1 MILAGSQLSCSSPPC
16 WPSEGGMTRCW
27 RQLSSLN
34 WLSSIRLF
42 VEGQE
47 KQQKLCKF
55 EGEMS
60 GPVSSDCKS
69 RKYNNSPADSQHST
83 RGQWSHG
90 LQKSLINSEIIMN
103 VSLHNLIFSVLDIWY
118 CVPGAGTN
126 VWVFWN
132 NIYHYTNL
140 CLTFVTQDFSCPFH
154 SFHICLL
161 KH

>member
-1 MILAGSQLSCSSPPC
+1 MSQVSCSSLPC
-16 WPSEGGMTRCW
+16 WPSDGGMTRCW
-27 RQLSSLN
+27 RQLSSLD
-34 WLSSIRLF
+34 WLCSIRLF

-69 RKYNNSPADSQHST
+69 LANIIILQRTLNT
-83 RGQWSHG
+83 VLRGRWSHG
-90 LQKSLINSEIIMN
+90 VEKSLINSEIIMN

-126 VWVFWN
+126 MWVFWN

-154 SFHICLL
+154 SFDICLL